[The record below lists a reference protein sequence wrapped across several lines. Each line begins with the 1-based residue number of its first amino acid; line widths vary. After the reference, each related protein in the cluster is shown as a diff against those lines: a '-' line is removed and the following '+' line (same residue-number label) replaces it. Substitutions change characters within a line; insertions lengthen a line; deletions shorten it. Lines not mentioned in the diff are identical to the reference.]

1 MATEYT
7 KNIAKKTV
15 QKKAATNQNAPQ
27 NKTAERKNTAARNR
41 PVAKQAPPRKKVVA
55 KKAPVP
61 SKETVTRAVRNVYTQ
76 EQRHKMISTMAYF
89 LAEKRGF
96 APGKDGE
103 DWLNSEKI
111 INDLLKKQGI
121 KLTG

>member
-1 MATEYT
+1 MATEDT
-7 KNIAKKTV
+7 RNIAKKTV
-15 QKKAATNQNAPQ
+15 QKQAATNQDARR
-27 NKTAERKNTAARNR
+27 NKTAERKKTAARNR
-41 PVAKQAPPRKKVVA
+41 PVAKQAPPRKTAVA
-55 KKAPVP
+55 KNAPVP

-76 EQRHKMISTMAYF
+76 EQRHKMIATMAYF

-96 APGKDGE
+96 APGQDDE

-111 INDLLKKQGI
+111 IDDLLKKQGI

>member
-7 KNIAKKTV
+7 KSIAKKTV
-15 QKKAATNQNAPQ
+15 QKKAATS
-27 NKTAERKNTAARNR
+27 R
-41 PVAKQAPPRKKVVA
+41 PAAKQAPARKKVVA

-76 EQRHKMISTMAYF
+76 EQRHKMIATMAYF

-96 APGKDGE
+96 APGQDDE

-111 INDLLKKQGI
+111 IDDLLKKQGI
-121 KLTG
+121 KLNG